1 MSIKP
6 RVLILRAPGT
16 NCDEETQFA
25 FELAN
30 AECEKIHINQILEQP
45 KRLRDFQIVCFPGG
59 FSYGDDVAA
68 GRILA
73 TKLESRLSDELRDFC
88 NSEKLV
94 LGICNGFQI
103 MLKMGLFGTSSP
115 QDASNDAGNSNGSVG
130 TLTWNDHGRFE
141 DRWVRL
147 ATDGDRCVFL
157 RGVEGLYLPIAHSEG
172 KFVFRDKDLQHDLAA
187 SGQLCLR
194 YANSRFADSGDS
206 KSAGRDTT
214 TSHHASS
221 GVRTSD
227 PGSRDAGGDCNVGI
241 LDFPSNPNGSQENVA
256 GICDPSGRIFGLM
269 PHPERHVEPT
279 QHPRWTRE
287 GLSDHP
293 DGLAIFENA
302 VSFFE

>member
-25 FELAN
+25 FELAH

-45 KRLRDFQIVCFPGG
+45 KRFREFQIVCFPGG

-73 TKLESRLSDELRDFC
+73 TKLESRLRDELQEFC
-88 NSEKLV
+88 ESEKLV

-103 MLKMGLFGTSSP
+103 MLKLGLFGTGSQQDSSTDP
-115 QDASNDAGNSNGSVG
+115 GTANESVG

-147 ATDGDRCVFL
+147 ATDGARCVFL
-157 RGVEGLYLPIAHSEG
+157 RGVEDMYLPIAHSEG
-172 KFVFRDKDLQHDLAA
+172 KFVFRDKDLRQQLAA

-194 YANSRFADSGDS
+194 YADSGTADRRETNYAVRESATSHKDRSGGMTSAMGSENADSD
-206 KSAGRDTT
+206 
-214 TSHHASS
+214 
-221 GVRTSD
+221 
-227 PGSRDAGGDCNVGI
+227 VGI